1 MNFFH
6 WIYHLTFWTY
16 GTHLVDE
23 DGQCCKVRV
32 DEDPD
37 DNKETRIQIPRQV
50 KGGIPDPYYVTTPKS
65 RIGIHFE
72 MIRDPQHC
80 CNETRM
86 IGMTIGCTCARRWRQ
101 PRHSRQTAAHWP
113 PASSSRSASLAS
125 PAVSGSGDKIR
136 GGGDTDISGSGRVPA
151 AAAEG
156 GRKDE
161 PAAERPPPA
170 SSASLPETT
179 GVGSPPSASLITGEG
194 DRGGGTGDAA
204 SSSAWS
210 PPPSSSALAA
220 SAAAMT
226 GDMGDE
232 RGDASPATGDG
243 VATGGGETEPPA
255 VVVAAL
261 SSSPAAGGSGV
272 EAAALAESAGPPPA
286 AVAAVACSMRPAR
299 IAATS
304 ELRSCTPLEAAAP
317 DSSCSS
323 LV

>member
-1 MNFFH
+1 M
-6 WIYHLTFWTY
+6 T
-16 GTHLVDE
+16 GM
-23 DGQCCKVRV
+23 
-32 DEDPD
+32 P
-37 DNKETRIQIPRQV
+37 
-50 KGGIPDPYYVTTPKS
+50 
-65 RIGIHFE
+65 IGY
-72 MIRDPQHC
+72 
-80 CNETRM
+80 
-86 IGMTIGCTCARRWRQ
+86 TCARRWRQ

-156 GRKDE
+156 GRRDE
-161 PAAERPPPA
+161 PAADRRPPA

-194 DRGGGTGDAA
+194 DRGGGGTGDEA
-204 SSSAWS
+204 SSGAWS
-210 PPPSSSALAA
+210 PLSSSGTLAA
-220 SAAAMT
+220 SAATT

-232 RGDASPATGDG
+232 RGDTSPATGDG
-243 VATGGGETEPPA
+243 VAIGGGETEPPA

-272 EAAALAESAGPPPA
+272 ETVALAESAGPPPP

>member
-1 MNFFH
+1 M
-6 WIYHLTFWTY
+6 
-16 GTHLVDE
+16 
-23 DGQCCKVRV
+23 
-32 DEDPD
+32 P
-37 DNKETRIQIPRQV
+37 
-50 KGGIPDPYYVTTPKS
+50 
-65 RIGIHFE
+65 IGY
-72 MIRDPQHC
+72 
-80 CNETRM
+80 
-86 IGMTIGCTCARRWRQ
+86 TCARRWRQ
-101 PRHSRQTAAHWP
+101 PRQSRQTAAHWP

-156 GRKDE
+156 GRKDV
-161 PAAERPPPA
+161 PAAETPPPQ

-179 GVGSPPSASLITGEG
+179 GVGSPPSASLTTGEG
-194 DRGGGTGDAA
+194 DRGGGTGDDA

-210 PPPSSSALAA
+210 PPSGSALAA
-220 SAAAMT
+220 SAAMT

-232 RGDASPATGDG
+232 RGETSPATGDV
-243 VATGGGETEPPA
+243 VAAGGGETEPPA

-261 SSSPAAGGSGV
+261 SSSPAVGGSGV
-272 EAAALAESAGPPPA
+272 ETAALAESAGPPLP
-286 AVAAVACSMRPAR
+286 AVATVACSMRPAR

>member
-1 MNFFH
+1 MP
-6 WIYHLTFWTY
+6 I
-16 GTHLVDE
+16 D
-23 DGQCCKVRV
+23 
-32 DEDPD
+32 
-37 DNKETRIQIPRQV
+37 
-50 KGGIPDPYYVTTPKS
+50 
-65 RIGIHFE
+65 
-72 MIRDPQHC
+72 
-80 CNETRM
+80 
-86 IGMTIGCTCARRWRQ
+86 CTCARRWRQ

-151 AAAEG
+151 AAEG

-161 PAAERPPPA
+161 PTAETLPPA

-194 DRGGGTGDAA
+194 ERGGGGGTGDAA
-204 SSSAWS
+204 SSSALS
-210 PPPSSSALAA
+210 QPSSSSGALAA
-220 SAAAMT
+220 SAAT
-226 GDMGDE
+226 IGDMGDE
-232 RGDASPATGDG
+232 RGDTSPATGDG
-243 VATGGGETEPPA
+243 VPAGGGETEPPA

-261 SSSPAAGGSGV
+261 TSSPAVGGSGV
-272 EAAALAESAGPPPA
+272 ETAALAESAGPPA
-286 AVAAVACSMRPAR
+286 AAAETVACSMRPAR